1 MKPFFLILIF
11 SILIFSCKEKY
22 QPGNLDTIAIKE
34 IRIDSTS
41 IRAIIAID
49 SNQVMFAGSNG
60 KFGYHIENEATI
72 VKTINYQDTVKPGF
86 RSLASNQTE
95 FFLLSVSNPALL
107 YKTSIVDHKLV
118 YKEVHEKVFYDSM
131 KFFNALDGIAV
142 GDPTEDCLSV
152 ILTNDGGKSWN
163 KTPCENLPKTATG
176 EALYAAS
183 NTNIKIIGNT
193 VWIVTGGA
201 KARVFKSE
209 DKGKNWRVYDT
220 PIIQGTTPQ
229 GIYSVDFVDKNN
241 GIIIGGNY
249 SEPEANTQ
257 NKAITA
263 DGGLTWKL
271 VANGEDP
278 GYKSCIQYVPDTD
291 GKEVFATGK
300 TGISFSN
307 DGGLTWKKISTEAY
321 YTIQFVDRNTAWL
334 SGNEKIGKLILPN
347 E

>member
-1 MKPFFLILIF
+1 M
-11 SILIFSCKEKY
+11 
-22 QPGNLDTIAIKE
+22 
-34 IRIDSTS
+34 
-41 IRAIIAID
+41 
-49 SNQVMFAGSNG
+49 
-60 KFGYHIENEATI
+60 
-72 VKTINYQDTVKPGF
+72 
-86 RSLASNQTE
+86 
-95 FFLLSVSNPALL
+95 
-107 YKTSIVDHKLV
+107 
-118 YKEVHEKVFYDSM
+118 HEKVFYDSM